1 MSGFNNFDNVV
12 GINTKT
18 ALRVHKKLRKLGK
31 SIGLE
36 IGVSLGVVHKF
47 SSSFIAV
54 FGCYLGNLLPHSTT
68 ASSLKIF
75 DIRTSGK
82 SYLCLPFLDQQ
93 RNSHYYTT
101 CKYESLF
108 QNYNHG
114 QTFFNQSQTWIIS
127 NKIWPF
133 IMICFL

>member
-18 ALRVHKKLRKLGK
+18 ALRVHKKPRKVGK

-54 FGCYLGNLLPHSTT
+54 FAAILETSSPTPPLRPHKKYLTYVPLERVIPVCHFLISKETLTITLLANMKAYSRTT
-68 ASSLKIF
+68 NYDSLSL
-75 DIRTSGK
+75 T
-82 SYLCLPFLDQQ
+82 CL
-93 RNSHYYTT
+93 N
-101 CKYESLF
+101 KYSNHLF
-108 QNYNHG
+108 Q
-114 QTFFNQSQTWIIS
+114 QFQ
-127 NKIWPF
+127 
-133 IMICFL
+133 LL

>member
-68 ASSLKIF
+68 ASSLKVF

-82 SYLCLPFLDQQ
+82 SYSVCHFLISKETLTITLLANMKAYSRTTNYDSLSLTCL
-93 RNSHYYTT
+93 N
-101 CKYESLF
+101 KYSNHLF
-108 QNYNHG
+108 Q
-114 QTFFNQSQTWIIS
+114 QFQ
-127 NKIWPF
+127 
-133 IMICFL
+133 LL